1 MNTKRILLAL
11 CLIVAVSGGVAQAQY
26 NNMTSLSY
34 NVLLPVGKTSDFLS
48 EVGWRG
54 VTFEARRFIDRQFS
68 IGLNF
73 GWHVFSEKV
82 TDPIEIT
89 NGTISGTQIR
99 EMNTFP
105 LMVTAH
111 YYLSKD
117 HNEIRPYV
125 GTGVGLT
132 YMDQRW
138 DLGIYSLNTYNWHF
152 TLAPEVGAII
162 PLGDVDGIIGATYMY
177 AFDSGSTAWGAEDNA
192 QQYMVFK
199 VGLVWSRF

>member
-1 MNTKRILLAL
+1 MKTTRILLAL
-11 CLIVAVSGGVAQAQY
+11 CLLVIVAVGAAQAQY
-26 NNMTSLSY
+26 SNMTSLSY
-34 NVLLPVGKTSDFLS
+34 NFMVPTGKTQDFVS

-54 VTFEARRFIDRQFS
+54 LSFEGRRFVDRQFS
-68 IGLNF
+68 VGFTF
-73 GWHVFSEKV
+73 GWQIFSEKS
-82 TDPIEIT
+82 TDPIQIT

-99 EMNTFP
+99 QMNMFP

-111 YYLSKD
+111 YYFSKD
-117 HNEIRPYV
+117 REEIRPYV

-132 YMDQRW
+132 YIDQRW
-138 DLGIYSLNTYNWHF
+138 DLGVYSLNTYNWHF

-177 AFDSGSTAWGAEDNA
+177 GFDSGSTAWGAEDNA
-192 QQYMVFK
+192 QQYVVFK